1 MPVEPSNRPQTAK
14 QAKAA
19 FKTRGASYV
28 SEAEKK
34 RLERGAELL
43 RRANRIK
50 AQEAKKKEWQDKQAK
65 DASKQNE
72 VNLSS
77 QRRLDKFGYASSQFH
92 LGKFFKSAPNAIDN
106 VTKNDGREQ
115 TEESDDTDPE
125 DETPTSPI
133 DMDMF
138 LDSSTQIAKDL
149 SVDDYQPLPAPPPAL
164 SPVKKELNF
173 PSFSSDFDDD
183 TIAELDGVVEE
194 LRRSS
199 QSPVKSQSPA
209 AVERCKEPIDSI
221 SQHGKNTSLLP
232 PGKTAKASPAA
243 GLPKNATPRAM
254 LPPPRPALAPKP
266 KNDTFTPPAQKTSF
280 QKPMLPPPKPIIP
293 AKRPAAPALISR
305 PRAPAS
311 DLSRFGISHA
321 DLESLAADDII
332 LSQMPP
338 R

>member
-1 MPVEPSNRPQTAK
+1 MPVEPSRRPQTAK

-19 FKTRGASYV
+19 FKTRGATYV

-50 AQEAKKKEWQDKQAK
+50 AQEAKKKEWQNKQAK

-92 LGKFFKSAPNAIDN
+92 LGKFFKSAPNTIDN
-106 VTKNDGREQ
+106 VTKIEVQEQ
-115 TEESDDTDPE
+115 TEMADDTDPE

-149 SVDDYQPLPAPPPAL
+149 SADDCRTVSAPLPGL

-209 AVERCKEPIDSI
+209 AIEPYKEPIEAI
-221 SQHGKNTSLLP
+221 SKHSENTTLLP

-243 GLPKNATPRAM
+243 GLPRNAMPRPM
-254 LPPPRPALAPKP
+254 LPPPRPALTPKP
-266 KNDTFTPPAQKTSF
+266 KNDLFKPPAPKTAF
-280 QKPMLPPPKPIIP
+280 QKPMLPPPKPVIP
-293 AKRPAAPALISR
+293 SKRSAAPALLSR
-305 PRAPAS
+305 PRALAP
-311 DLSRFGISHA
+311 DLDRFGISHA
-321 DLESLAADDII
+321 DLEILAADDII